1 MGSLGSLCKG
11 KEQSRGGRPGRAVDR
26 GFRKGLEEE
35 PLQDLESDVVWEL
48 LSAASADGEDPESQR
63 RREDVGDT
71 DGLRSNRANG
81 REESTGSSGGS
92 TVPAGIVWV
101 SPEQVGA
108 GCSGAGAADVLG
120 LRLGLRPG
128 HQGLLRQSR
137 SRFDD
142 EGGPETRARAVDG
155 TVHRAVAE
163 SAGARRR
170 GTSAGA

>member
-1 MGSLGSLCKG
+1 MGSLGSLYKG
-11 KEQSRGGRPGRAVDR
+11 KEQSRGGRPGWANDR

-35 PLQDLESDVVWEL
+35 PLQNLESDVVREL

-63 RREDVGDT
+63 RREDVGDS

-81 REESTGSSGGS
+81 REESLGSSGGS
-92 TVPAGIVWV
+92 IVPAGIVRV

-108 GCSGAGAADVLG
+108 GCGGTGAADVLG

-142 EGGPETRARAVDG
+142 ESGPETRARAVDG

-163 SAGARRR
+163 SAGAR
-170 GTSAGA
+170 